1 MPDKLATHVGIK
13 SEFDKRGTGLVQ
25 IIVAICFGWK
35 VWGYGEGV
43 DSICVCVSWFP
54 QGRWQV
60 MKRRFAQRPRLIYW
74 PSGACLVRLKSYVRC
89 FGGSLLRKS
98 LLYKTT

>member
-35 VWGYGEGV
+35 VWGYGRGV
-43 DSICVCVSWFP
+43 DSICVCVL
-54 QGRWQV
+54 V
-60 MKRRFAQRPRLIYW
+60 
-74 PSGACLVRLKSYVRC
+74 PSGSLASHETQICAASEAHILALWRLPCPTQIICSMLGRVSAPQKSA
-89 FGGSLLRKS
+89 L
-98 LLYKTT
+98 